1 MKRKQTKNYKSCPAY
16 QSSPNATQFSKAI
29 TLLETLLDQHRKLLV
44 CRINLTATGLDG
56 HENIAALIRKIK
68 KDYGTDF
75 YGFIWTCEYKE
86 PKGKHYH
93 IVIFLNG
100 SKFKDD
106 VSRMERYVRYWTLKT
121 GMYAYV
127 SIFDPQKGNIKTTG
141 LLARNDTEKFDSITF
156 GLSYLCKTSQKPDS
170 SLRWFNCTQLKLI
183 IDPTNYRKAA

>member
-16 QSSPNATQFSKAI
+16 QSSPNAKQFSKAI

-56 HENIAALIRKIK
+56 HEDIAALIRKIK
-68 KDYGTDF
+68 KYYGTDF
-75 YGFIWTCEYKE
+75 YGFIWTCEYKQSI
-86 PKGKHYH
+86 GKHYH
-93 IVIFLNG
+93 IAIFLNG

-127 SIFDPQKGNIKTTG
+127 SIFDPLRGSIKTTG
-141 LLARNDTEKFDSITF
+141 LLARDDTKTFNDITF
-156 GLSYLCKTSQKPDS
+156 GLSYLCKTSQKLDS
-170 SLRWFNCTQLKLI
+170 TERNFNLTQIKSL
-183 IDPTNYRKAA
+183 IDKDNYRQSA